1 MSRTYIKKPKKNI
14 VERTLMVKIVVNEK
28 TIKDKYPNFES
39 NFDNVEEFMDMIE
52 NDLDAYPNI
61 LGMADNPMYEWGYDV
76 VVASVPFKLFKKKSK

>member
-1 MSRTYIKKPKKNI
+1 MNIIKREIK
-14 VERTLMVKIVVNEK
+14 VVISVDED
-28 TIKDKYPNFES
+28 TIKDKYPNYKS

-76 VVASVPFKLFKKKSK
+76 VVNPPNLNKNK